1 MVGDGDVVALPLEG
15 LEVVTGFLGNSFDGG
30 GGGLTFL
37 PIFVLGFGGRLGES
51 LLLHGILEKFQ
62 VHQHLGREVSCV

>member
-1 MVGDGDVVALPLEG
+1 MVTLPLEG
-15 LEVVTGFLGNSFDGG
+15 LEVVAYFLSGSFDESWS
-30 GGGLTFL
+30 GLTFL
-37 PIFVLGFGGRLGES
+37 PIFVLDFGGRLGES